1 MNTATPHLLLV
12 EDDDDLRA
20 ALESTL
26 KRAQWSVCAVASA
39 EAGREALQRRDA
51 DLIVSDIRLPGMDGM
66 ALLERVRER
75 SAHTPVVLMTAHADA
90 MLAIAALKAG
100 ARDLLLKPFGAAQ
113 LVEVVQRHAP
123 AQRSEPSASGL
134 IAHDPLMRAAVT
146 RAERASRADAT
157 VLLSGESGVG
167 KEVMAR
173 HIHLGS
179 PRAKQAFIAINCAA
193 IPETLLESTLFGHEK
208 GAFTGAIRQ
217 QAGKF
222 EQAQGGT
229 LFLDEIGELPIET
242 QAKLLRVL
250 QERSLERVGGHESIA
265 VDIRL
270 IAATNRELGRDV
282 AAGRFREDLYYRLA
296 VFPVPLPPLRDRPGD
311 IVPLAQSFVR
321 RYASSFGMAD
331 AKLAADAE
339 AALLRHRWPGNVRE
353 LENTIQRGLLL
364 TDTGVIEASHLELPD
379 SGLAAPVLPTAV
391 AMVEAVAPTPVSP
404 ELPPA
409 MQQFTQA
416 PRPRNVRDAEREHIL
431 SVVEQVQGDRRK
443 AIAILGIS
451 ERALRY
457 KLKAYR
463 ELENAGNGELTN
475 ANPEAETFASQV
487 NTSTTS

>member
-1 MNTATPHLLLV
+1 M
-12 EDDDDLRA
+12 
-20 ALESTL
+20 
-26 KRAQWSVCAVASA
+26 
-39 EAGREALQRRDA
+39 
-51 DLIVSDIRLPGMDGM
+51 
-66 ALLERVRER
+66 
-75 SAHTPVVLMTAHADA
+75 
-90 MLAIAALKAG
+90 
-100 ARDLLLKPFGAAQ
+100 
-113 LVEVVQRHAP
+113 
-123 AQRSEPSASGL
+123 
-134 IAHDPLMRAAVT
+134 
-146 RAERASRADAT
+146 
-157 VLLSGESGVG
+157 
-167 KEVMAR
+167 
-173 HIHLGS
+173 
-179 PRAKQAFIAINCAA
+179 
-193 IPETLLESTLFGHEK
+193 
-208 GAFTGAIRQ
+208 
-217 QAGKF
+217 
-222 EQAQGGT
+222 
-229 LFLDEIGELPIET
+229 FLDEIGELPIET

-331 AKLAADAE
+331 AKLASDAE
-339 AALLRHRWPGNVRE
+339 SALLRHRWPGNVRE

-391 AMVEAVAPTPVSP
+391 AAVEAAAPTPVSP